1 MNEGSECRRSFGT
14 IFTPTHGLMISKQV
28 LPRIVLIF
36 FIESMAAPSSQP
48 LLKGWNQHV
57 LNNCRYLNNF
67 NKKCCF
73 IYLLYV
79 QNCSTC
85 AGFSVGDPARAE
97 SKGTHLRPDRRGES
111 GFSRPIARCGPRWK
125 RIQQD
130 RSEGSNGQ
138 SEDN

>member
-1 MNEGSECRRSFGT
+1 MPAFVRYHFHSNARPHDLETSSTADC
-14 IFTPTHGLMISKQV
+14 PNL
-28 LPRIVLIF
+28 L